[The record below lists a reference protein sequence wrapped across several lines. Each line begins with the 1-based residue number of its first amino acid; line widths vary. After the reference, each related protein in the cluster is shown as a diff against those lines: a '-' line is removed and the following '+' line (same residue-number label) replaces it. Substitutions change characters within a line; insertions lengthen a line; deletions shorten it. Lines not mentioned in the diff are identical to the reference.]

1 MCRRVSWLPN
11 MLTLPLL
18 LSSVTRPEWSMPFSI
33 IWHGVCARPNS
44 AARPDKTMAALD
56 DISAE
61 DRLIARFFKP
71 VATDP
76 GALGLSDDAAFIKPP
91 PGCDLVLKADA
102 IVGGVH
108 FFPGDAAQAV
118 ASKALRVN
126 LSDLAAKGARPLG
139 FLLSLAI
146 PKDTKEE
153 WLGGFAE
160 GLRGD
165 AVLFGCPLFGGDTDR
180 TPGPVTVSIA
190 MFGSVPEGT
199 MVRRAGAKAG
209 DRVFVTGTI
218 GDAAL
223 GVALR
228 SGKAKTWK
236 LNEAQR
242 QHLVSRY
249 LLPQPRNALAEAI
262 RSHASAAMD
271 ISDGLVGDFGKL
283 CRASGVAADIN
294 VASVPVSDAA
304 KTVIAGEAAALELAL
319 TGGDDYEII
328 CTVPNKKAED
338 FRSAA
343 RGAGVPVTELGE
355 IKTGEGARFID
366 AAGKPLVFKRASF
379 SHF

>member
-1 MCRRVSWLPN
+1 
-11 MLTLPLL
+11 
-18 LSSVTRPEWSMPFSI
+18 
-33 IWHGVCARPNS
+33 
-44 AARPDKTMAALD
+44 MAASD

-61 DRLIARFFKP
+61 DRLIARFFGP
-71 VATDP
+71 IATDP

-91 PGCDLVLKADA
+91 PGCDLVLKTDA

-108 FFPGDAAQAV
+108 FFPEDAAQAV

-146 PKDTKEE
+146 PKEITDD

-165 AVLFGCPLFGGDTDR
+165 AVLYGCPLFGGDTDR
-180 TPGPVTVSIA
+180 TGGPVTVSIA

-199 MVRRAGAKAG
+199 MVRRAGAKSG
-209 DRVFVTGTI
+209 DWVFVTGTI

-223 GVALR
+223 GVILR
-228 SGKAKTWK
+228 GGTAKNWK
-236 LNEAQR
+236 INDVQR
-242 QHLVSRY
+242 KHLMSRY
-249 LLPQPRNALAEAI
+249 LLPQPRNVLADAV
-262 RSHASAAMD
+262 RNHASASMD

-283 CRASGVAADIN
+283 CRASGVAADID

-304 KTVIAGEAAALELAL
+304 KTVVAADPAALELVL

-328 CTVPNKKAED
+328 CTVPKERAES
-338 FRSAA
+338 FSSAA
-343 RGAGVPVTELGE
+343 KAAGVPVTKIGQVEA
-355 IKTGEGARFID
+355 GEGARFID
-366 AAGKPLVFKRASF
+366 GSGKPLVFKRASF

>member
-1 MCRRVSWLPN
+1 
-11 MLTLPLL
+11 
-18 LSSVTRPEWSMPFSI
+18 
-33 IWHGVCARPNS
+33 
-44 AARPDKTMAALD
+44 MAAPD
-56 DISAE
+56 DISTE
-61 DRLIARFFKP
+61 DRLIARFFAP
-71 VATDP
+71 IATDP

-91 PGCDLVLKADA
+91 PGCDLVLKTDA

-108 FFPGDAAQAV
+108 FFPEDAAQAV

-146 PKDTKEE
+146 PKDIKEY
-153 WLGGFAE
+153 WLSGFAE

-199 MVRRAGAKAG
+199 MVRRAGAKPG

-223 GVALR
+223 GVVLR
-228 SGKAKTWK
+228 GGKAKTWK
-236 LNEAQR
+236 LNDAQR
-242 QHLVSRY
+242 QHLMSRY

-262 RSHASAAMD
+262 RNHASAAMD
-271 ISDGLVGDFGKL
+271 ISDGLAGDFGKL
-283 CRASGVAADIN
+283 CRASSVAADID
-294 VASVPVSDAA
+294 VANVPVSDAA
-304 KTVIAGEAAALELAL
+304 KAVVAGDAAALELVL
-319 TGGDDYEII
+319 TGGDDYEIV
-328 CTVPNKKAED
+328 CTVPSEKSES
-338 FRSAA
+338 FRAA
-343 RGAGVPVTELGE
+343 AKTAGVAVTEIGE
-355 IKTGEGARFID
+355 IKKGEGARFID
-366 AAGKPLVFKRASF
+366 LAGKPLAFKRASF

>member
-1 MCRRVSWLPN
+1 
-11 MLTLPLL
+11 
-18 LSSVTRPEWSMPFSI
+18 MP
-33 IWHGVCARPNS
+33 
-44 AARPDKTMAALD
+44 D

-61 DRLIARFFKP
+61 DRLIARFFGP
-71 VATDP
+71 IATDP

-91 PGCDLVLKADA
+91 PGCDLVLKTDA

-108 FFPGDAAQAV
+108 FFPEDAAQAV

-126 LSDLAAKGARPLG
+126 LSDIAAKGARPLG

-146 PKDTKEE
+146 PRDIEE
-153 WLGGFAE
+153 DWLSRFAE

-190 MFGSVPEGT
+190 MFGSLPEGT
-199 MVRRAGAKAG
+199 MVRRAGAKPG

-228 SGKAKTWK
+228 GKAKTWK
-236 LNEAQR
+236 LNDTQR
-242 QHLVSRY
+242 QHLLSRY
-249 LLPQPRNALAEAI
+249 LLPQPRNVLAEAV
-262 RSHASAAMD
+262 RNHASAAMD
-271 ISDGLVGDFGKL
+271 ISDGLAGDFGKL
-283 CRASGVAADIN
+283 CRASGVAADIK
-294 VASVPVSDAA
+294 VASVPLSDAA
-304 KTVIAGEAAALELAL
+304 KAVVAGDTAALELIL

-328 CTVPNKKAED
+328 CTVPSGKAES
-338 FRSAA
+338 FRAA
-343 RGAGVPVTELGE
+343 AKVAGIPVTELGE

-366 AAGKPLVFKRASF
+366 AVGNPLVFKRASF